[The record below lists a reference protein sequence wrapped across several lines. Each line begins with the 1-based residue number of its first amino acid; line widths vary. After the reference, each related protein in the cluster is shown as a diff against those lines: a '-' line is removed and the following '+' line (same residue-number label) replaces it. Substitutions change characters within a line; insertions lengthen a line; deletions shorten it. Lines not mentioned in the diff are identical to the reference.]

1 MNTGA
6 PHAQVRWV
14 DPSRRWQVWARWL
27 TLYVLLT
34 ALVGQV
40 AGQPEVRVAH
50 GVLAY
55 LLLIIGAS
63 REGGRALSIV
73 MVILCHLTIDW
84 FFVPPLYQFGSTRE
98 LDWLILVG
106 FATAGL
112 LVSQLFVNLQQAAR
126 LAHERTAEVER
137 LSQERLQLERE
148 ASAARVLVE
157 ADRLKN
163 ALLNSVAHD
172 LRSPVATLALL
183 SDPASGF
190 QSQDAL
196 LRVNGE
202 ARRLNDF
209 LVTLQRF
216 AKAGEAPALQMQPHD
231 AELVLQT
238 ALRSST
244 GLLASRTV
252 HLPSPVEDAVV
263 TCDSTLV
270 SQVLGNLLQNAAR
283 HAPADQPIDLMIR
296 AGDSTVDLIVA
307 DRGPGLPAD
316 QVDRIFAPLRRP
328 LRATGAPSTDGR
340 MGMGLS
346 IARTFARAQGG
357 DVLYRPRDG
366 GGSEFILRLPRAQ
379 VTTRP

>member
-1 MNTGA
+1 MTPTRVTRWA
-6 PHAQVRWV
+6 DPAQ
-14 DPSRRWQVWARWL
+14 RWQVWARWL
-27 TLYVLLT
+27 AFYLVVTI
-34 ALVGQV
+34 LVGRV

-50 GVLAY
+50 GILIY

-73 MVILCHLTIDW
+73 MVLLCYLTIDW
-84 FFVPPLYQFGSTRE
+84 FFVPPLYRFGSTRE

-112 LVSQLFVNLQQAAR
+112 LVSQLFVNLQRAAR
-126 LAHERTAEVER
+126 LARERTIEVER
-137 LSQERLQLERE
+137 LSLERLQLERE

-183 SDPASGF
+183 ADPASGF
-190 QSQDAL
+190 ASADAL
-196 LRVNGE
+196 ERVSGE
-202 ARRLNDF
+202 ARRLSEF

-216 AKAGEAPALQMQPHD
+216 AKAGEAPALQRESHD
-231 AELVLQT
+231 ADLVLQT
-238 ALRSST
+238 ALRSSA
-244 GLLASRTV
+244 GLLVTRTV
-252 HLPSPVEDAVV
+252 RLPTSSHRVTVSCDA
-263 TCDSTLV
+263 TLV
-270 SQVLGNLLQNAAR
+270 NQVLGNLLQNATR
-283 HAPADQPIDLMIR
+283 YAPADQPIDLLVR
-296 AGDSTVDLIVA
+296 EGATTVDLVVA
-307 DRGPGLPAD
+307 DRGPGLPSD

-328 LRATGAPSTDGR
+328 VRSDGASPVNAH

-357 DVLYRPRDG
+357 DVLYQPREG
-366 GGSEFILRLPRAQ
+366 GGSEFILRLQRGK
-379 VTTRP
+379 

>member
-1 MNTGA
+1 MSAATPERQA
-6 PHAQVRWV
+6 RWV

-27 TLYVLLT
+27 SLYVLLT
-34 ALVGQV
+34 ALVDRV

-50 GVLAY
+50 GLLAY

-84 FFVPPLYQFGSTRE
+84 FFVPPLYRFGSTRE

-112 LVSQLFVNLQQAAR
+112 LVSQLFVNLQRAAR
-126 LAHERTAEVER
+126 LAQERTIEVER
-137 LSQERLQLERE
+137 LSRERLQLERE
-148 ASAARVLVE
+148 ASATRVLVE

-190 QSQDAL
+190 DSGDAL
-196 LRVNGE
+196 QRVNGE
-202 ARRLNDF
+202 ARRLSEF

-216 AKAGEAPALQMQPHD
+216 AKTGDAQALQREPRD
-231 AELVLQT
+231 AVEILQT
-238 ALRSST
+238 ALRSCT
-244 GLLASRTV
+244 GVLTTHEV
-252 HLPSPVEDAVV
+252 HLSPSLAPVMVSCDA
-263 TCDSTLV
+263 TLV
-270 SQVLGNLLQNAAR
+270 NHVLGNLLQNASR
-283 HAPADQPIDLMIR
+283 YAPTDQPIDLMIR
-296 AGDSTVDLIVA
+296 EAATTVDLVVA

-328 LRATGAPSTDGR
+328 VRADGASADDGR

-357 DVLYRPRDG
+357 DVLYRPREG
-366 GGSEFILRLPRAQ
+366 GGSEFILRLPRAA
-379 VTTRP
+379 T

>member
-1 MNTGA
+1 MTDAA
-6 PHAQVRWV
+6 PEREVRWV

-27 TLYVLLT
+27 VLYVLITLI
-34 ALVGQV
+34 VGQV
-40 AGQPEVRVAH
+40 AGQPEIRVAH

-55 LLLIIGAS
+55 LLVIIGAS

-84 FFVPPLYQFGSTRE
+84 FFVPPLYEFGSTRQ

-126 LAHERTAEVER
+126 LARERTAEVER
-137 LSQERLQLERE
+137 LSRERLQLERE

-172 LRSPVATLALL
+172 LRSPVATLSLL

-190 QSQDAL
+190 QTGDAL

-202 ARRLNDF
+202 ARRLNEF

-216 AKAGEAPALQMQPHD
+216 AKTGEGPSLQLGPHD

-244 GLLASRTV
+244 GLLATRTV
-252 HLPSPVEDAVV
+252 HLPTAQQPVQVS
-263 TCDSTLV
+263 CDSTLV
-270 SQVLGNLLQNAAR
+270 NQVLGNLLQNASR
-283 HAPADQPIDLMIR
+283 YAPADQPIDLLIR
-296 AGDSTVDLIVA
+296 EGTSTVDLVVA
-307 DRGPGLPAD
+307 DRGPGLPPE

-328 LRATGAPSTDGR
+328 VRADSSPRDDDR

-357 DVLYRPRDG
+357 DVLYRPREG
-366 GGSEFILRLPRAQ
+366 GGSEFILRLSRA
-379 VTTRP
+379 VTNPL

>member
-1 MNTGA
+1 MTPA
-6 PHAQVRWV
+6 RVTRWA
-14 DPSRRWQVWARWL
+14 DPSQRWQVWARWL
-27 TLYVLLT
+27 TLYLVVTL
-34 ALVGQV
+34 LVGRV

-50 GVLAY
+50 GILIY

-73 MVILCHLTIDW
+73 MVLLCYVTIDW
-84 FFVPPLYQFGSTRE
+84 LFVPPLYQFGSTRE

-112 LVSQLFVNLQQAAR
+112 LVSQLFVNLQRAAR
-126 LAHERTAEVER
+126 LARERTIEVER
-137 LSQERLQLERE
+137 LSLERLQLERE

-190 QSQDAL
+190 ASADAL
-196 LRVNGE
+196 ERVSGE
-202 ARRLNDF
+202 ARRLGEF

-216 AKAGEAPALQMQPHD
+216 AKAGEAPALQLESHD
-231 AELVLQT
+231 ADLVLQT
-238 ALRSST
+238 ALRSSA
-244 GLLASRTV
+244 GLLVTRIVRLPASSQRVTV
-252 HLPSPVEDAVV
+252 SCDA
-263 TCDSTLV
+263 TLV
-270 SQVLGNLLQNAAR
+270 NQVLGNLLQNATR
-283 HAPADQPIDLMIR
+283 YAPPDQPIDLLVR
-296 AGDSTVDLIVA
+296 EGATTVDLVVA
-307 DRGPGLPAD
+307 DRGPGLPPD

-328 LRATGAPSTDGR
+328 VRSDGASPVNTH

-357 DVLYRPRDG
+357 DVLYQPREG
-366 GGSEFILRLPRAQ
+366 GGSEFILRLQRGPS
-379 VTTRP
+379 